1 MTTSESIPQLV
12 GATAA
17 MCAFSIAVLGGLAV
31 ENAGTVILSRALPS
45 MVLCYLAGS
54 LIGMAAQA
62 CVREHTENY
71 RKKTPVREEEMHALE
86 RHLHEVVRAER
97 G

>member
-1 MTTSESIPQLV
+1 MESIPHLV
-12 GATAA
+12 GASAA
-17 MCAFSIAVLGGLAV
+17 MCGFAAAVIGGLAV
-31 ENAGTVILSRALPS
+31 ENAGTVILSRAVPS
-45 MVLCYLAGS
+45 MFICYLAGT

-71 RKKTPVREEEMHALE
+71 RRKTPVREEEMHALE
-86 RHLHEVVRAER
+86 RRLHEVVQAER

>member
-1 MTTSESIPQLV
+1 MESIPHLV
-12 GATAA
+12 GASAA
-17 MCAFSIAVLGGLAV
+17 MCAFSVAVIGGLAV
-31 ENAGTVILSRALPS
+31 ENAGTVILSRAMPS
-45 MVLCYLAGS
+45 MLVGFVAGT
-54 LIGMAAQA
+54 LIGMVAQA

-71 RKKTPVREEEMHALE
+71 RKKTPVRENEMHALE

>member
-1 MTTSESIPQLV
+1 MESIPQLV
-12 GATAA
+12 GASAA
-17 MCAFSIAVLGGLAV
+17 MCGFAVAVIGGLAV
-31 ENAGTVILSRALPS
+31 ENAGTIVLARALPS
-45 MVLCYLAGS
+45 MLICYLAGT
-54 LIGMAAQA
+54 LIGLVAQA

-86 RHLHEVVRAER
+86 RHLREVVRAER